1 MENLLELQ
9 PDIVFADTMLTYN
22 PDAQTQLKNAGI
34 PVVIELMNNATCL
47 KTCIHDLGVILGKE
61 ENAAAMTNYIT
72 SYETL
77 VNERLANITAA
88 EKPKVY
94 IEWGTWQSYA
104 EGSGADGNIVAAGG
118 LNVASGSSTSY
129 PTVSPESIVEKDP
142 DVILLLQ
149 FGTAPNMTSFK
160 STVDGLYSREVL
172 SGTTAIKEK
181 RVYAYSPDIFEG
193 IRYPVGLLYFAKWF
207 YPAQFA
213 DIDPATVHQDLIEK
227 FFDLPLDG
235 VFTYPE
241 TLTIVDG
248 TDTTL
253 TLNLPVNRIVSLNSG
268 MTEILCALGC
278 EDQLVGRDESSTLPP
293 SVLKVPTAGESS
305 YYPNLEVLL
314 ELEPDLVVADSSFTY
329 VPEGMSRLQA
339 AGIPVFISD
348 TSDPQASAHSNSTTI
363 DFTCNLVYKLSMI
376 VQKQDRAND
385 YITYAQHYNN
395 LVKERIAN
403 LTKDQRPN
411 VMLEWYAPYNTFVTP
426 SLDQAGGI
434 NIAENQSIYAPVLSP
449 EFVVE
454 QNPSVIIRLILSLN
468 HDEVDF
474 KAAQTEILNRP
485 ELSGVAAIKNDGVFI
500 CDYAIRDGIH
510 GLVGYL
516 YWAKWCQ
523 PDLFAD
529 INPAAVSAEIDQT
542 FFGETISGVFAY
554 P

>member
-305 YYPNLEVLL
+305 YYPNL
-314 ELEPDLVVADSSFTY
+314 
-329 VPEGMSRLQA
+329 
-339 AGIPVFISD
+339 
-348 TSDPQASAHSNSTTI
+348 
-363 DFTCNLVYKLSMI
+363 
-376 VQKQDRAND
+376 
-385 YITYAQHYNN
+385 
-395 LVKERIAN
+395 
-403 LTKDQRPN
+403 
-411 VMLEWYAPYNTFVTP
+411 
-426 SLDQAGGI
+426 
-434 NIAENQSIYAPVLSP
+434 
-449 EFVVE
+449 
-454 QNPSVIIRLILSLN
+454 
-468 HDEVDF
+468 
-474 KAAQTEILNRP
+474 
-485 ELSGVAAIKNDGVFI
+485 
-500 CDYAIRDGIH
+500 
-510 GLVGYL
+510 
-516 YWAKWCQ
+516 
-523 PDLFAD
+523 
-529 INPAAVSAEIDQT
+529 
-542 FFGETISGVFAY
+542 
-554 P
+554 